1 MIGTGG
7 SSLVAKT
14 LGEKDTENANRYF
27 TMMIKLTVVLGI
39 VLSAVGIVFMRTA
52 AYLRFRRDMVGDGDR
67 GACGVC
73 CFRNIYFRKKE
84 KISLY
89 VTSLCRLL
97 TAEIFYAKMRKT
109 PKKEEM
115 KNDEKNYHAD
125 FYYIVCGVSYNK
137 YCGTDNKHKK

>member
-1 MIGTGG
+1 MMIFTSIYGVADGFFVSNYVRKTSFAAVNFIMPVIMILGGFGFMIGTGG

-52 AYLRFRRDMVGDGDR
+52 AYLRFRRDLVGNDNCR
-67 GACGVC
+67 VFRVYSFSNI
-73 CFRNIYFRKKE
+73 CFCKEE

-89 VTSLCRLL
+89 VSEIIALL
-97 TAEIFYAKMRKT
+97 T
-109 PKKEEM
+109 
-115 KNDEKNYHAD
+115 
-125 FYYIVCGVSYNK
+125 
-137 YCGTDNKHKK
+137 